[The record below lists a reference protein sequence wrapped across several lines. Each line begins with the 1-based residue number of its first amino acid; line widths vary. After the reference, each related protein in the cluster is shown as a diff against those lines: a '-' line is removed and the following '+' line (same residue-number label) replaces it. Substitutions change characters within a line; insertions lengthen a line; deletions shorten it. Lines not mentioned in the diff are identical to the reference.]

1 MASCREE
8 LAQLLLARSSG
19 HKRIS
24 RTLDWGGR
32 PIAIAKRRAK
42 MIRAET
48 SVVIN
53 RPVEDIEAF
62 LNDLQNQAQWVSGHI
77 EVRSRTEGPL
87 RPGYKYTDV
96 RQMLGQRLE
105 ATVEL
110 MELVPKR
117 RRSLKTTEGPISA
130 KATFTFEP
138 VEGGTRVN
146 YTFEGEAKGVFKLA
160 DPVLARMIQRQVET
174 DFSNLKDLLE
184 A

>member
-1 MASCREE
+1 
-8 LAQLLLARSSG
+8 
-19 HKRIS
+19 
-24 RTLDWGGR
+24 
-32 PIAIAKRRAK
+32 

-62 LNDLQNQAQWVSGHI
+62 LNDLQNQSQWVSGHI
-77 EVRSRTEGPL
+77 EARSQTEGPL

-105 ATVEL
+105 GTVEVT
-110 MELVPKR
+110 EYVPKE
-117 RRSLKTTEGPISA
+117 RRSFKTTEGPISA
-130 KATFTFEP
+130 EAAFTFEP

-146 YTFEGEAKGVFKLA
+146 YTIEGETRGIFKLA
-160 DPVLARMIQRQVET
+160 DAVLSRMIQRQVET
-174 DFSNLKDLLE
+174 DFSNLRDLLE

>member
-1 MASCREE
+1 
-8 LAQLLLARSSG
+8 
-19 HKRIS
+19 
-24 RTLDWGGR
+24 
-32 PIAIAKRRAK
+32 

-62 LNDLQNQAQWVSGHI
+62 LNDLQNQSQWVSGHI
-77 EVRSRTEGPL
+77 EARSLTQGPM
-87 RPGYKYTDV
+87 RPGYQYTDV

-105 ATVEL
+105 ATVEVT
-110 MELVPKR
+110 EYVPNHG
-117 RRSLKTTEGPISA
+117 RSFKTTEGPISA
-130 KATFTFEP
+130 QATFTFET

-146 YTFEGEAKGVFKLA
+146 YTFEGEARGVFKLA
-160 DPVLARMIQRQVET
+160 DAILARMIQRQVET